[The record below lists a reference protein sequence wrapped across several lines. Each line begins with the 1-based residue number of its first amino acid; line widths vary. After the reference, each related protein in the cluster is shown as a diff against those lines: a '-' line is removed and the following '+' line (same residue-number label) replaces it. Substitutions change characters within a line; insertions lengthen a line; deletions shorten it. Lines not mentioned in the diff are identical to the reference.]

1 MKKIIAGI
9 VVIILIIAGISY
21 FSKNSN
27 QTASKEPIKIG
38 VILPLSGD
46 LAFLGE
52 QIKKG
57 IDLAIAEYKGK
68 GINVDVIYE
77 DDQSLS
83 PSATVN
89 AANKLLNIDKID
101 VGLTMLVEESRL
113 IAPIFNKKEVPLL
126 VLWDSNKLI
135 QQSGDYIFS
144 NGFSTELAGETMA
157 NFAYNELN
165 LKTVAIVGHIDPW
178 ADIITKSFKDKF
190 EIMGGKVVYDEQ
202 FNTETKDYRTAILK
216 IKQLD
221 SDAVYFPMIPMNSV
235 NFLTQSKQLGLRS
248 LFLTGDSFISD
259 VIKKANDASEGVY
272 FTNIYPV
279 NNEGLVERYKKIYNN
294 DPVDI
299 DLISFGYDGVIKVV
313 GLGNKKSSKEVKESL
328 DLIFGSERSANRIE
342 KIFKVQNGA
351 PIEIKNN

>member
-1 MKKIIAGI
+1 MKKIITGI
-9 VVIILIIAGISY
+9 IVIILIVVGISY
-21 FSKNSN
+21 FSKNFN
-27 QTASKEPIKIG
+27 QTANKKPIKVG

-57 IDLAIAEYKGK
+57 IDLAIEEYKGK
-68 GINVDVIYE
+68 GINVEVIYE

-83 PSATVN
+83 PSVAVN

-101 VGLTMLVEESRL
+101 VGLTMLVEESRP

-126 VLWDSNKLI
+126 VLRDSNKLI
-135 QQSGDYIFS
+135 QQSGQYIFS

-221 SDAVYFPMIPMNSV
+221 SDAIYFPMIPMNSV

-259 VIKKANDASEGVY
+259 VIKKADDASEGVY
-272 FTNIYPV
+272 FTNIYSV
-279 NNEGLVERYKKIYNN
+279 NNERLVERYKKIYNN

-313 GLGNKKSSKEVKESL
+313 GSGNKKSSKEVKESL

-342 KIFKVQNGA
+342 KIFKVQNGT
-351 PIEIKNN
+351 PIEVKK

>member
-1 MKKIIAGI
+1 MKKIITGI
-9 VVIILIIAGISY
+9 IVIILIVVGISY
-21 FSKNSN
+21 FSKNFN
-27 QTASKEPIKIG
+27 QTANKKPIKVG

-57 IDLAIAEYKGK
+57 IDLAIEEYKGK
-68 GINVDVIYE
+68 GINVEVIYE

-83 PSATVN
+83 PSVAVN

-101 VGLTMLVEESRL
+101 VGLTMLVEESRP

-135 QQSGDYIFS
+135 QQSGQYIFS

-221 SDAVYFPMIPMNSV
+221 SDAIYFPMIPMNSV

-272 FTNIYPV
+272 FTNIYSV
-279 NNEGLVERYKKIYNN
+279 NNERLVERYKKIYNN

-313 GLGNKKSSKEVKESL
+313 GSGNKKSSKEVKESL

-342 KIFKVQNGA
+342 KIFKVQNGT
-351 PIEIKNN
+351 PIEVKK

>member
-1 MKKIIAGI
+1 MNKTITGII
-9 VVIILIIAGISY
+9 VIILIIAGVSY
-21 FSKNSN
+21 FTKNSN
-27 QTASKEPIKIG
+27 HPASKEPIKIG
-38 VILPLSGD
+38 VILPLTGD

-57 IDLAIAEYKGK
+57 IDLAIAEYKDN

-83 PSATVN
+83 LSVAVS
-89 AANKLLNIDKID
+89 AANKLLDIDKID
-101 VGLTMLVEESRL
+101 VGLTMLVEESRP

-165 LKTVAIVGHIDPW
+165 LKTAAIVGHIDPW

-221 SDAVYFPMIPMNSV
+221 PDVIYFPMIPMNSV
-235 NFLTQSKQLGLRS
+235 NFLTQSKQLGLKS

-279 NNEGLVERYKKIYNN
+279 NNDGLVERYKKIYNN

-299 DLISFGYDGVIKVV
+299 DLVSFGYDGVIKVV
-313 GLGNKKSSKEVKESL
+313 GSGNKKSSKEVKESL
-328 DLIFGSERSANRIE
+328 DLVFGSERSANRIE
-342 KIFKVQNGA
+342 KIFKVQGGI
-351 PIEIKNN
+351 PVEIKNN